1 MYVNVRSREIC
12 CCSVMVADGVF
23 DPPVICGSIFS
34 LLTPNNRCSRPET
47 GLATDAP
54 NSVDAPVCPRLCG
67 GATGARAAS
76 TGSEVGGLP
85 DPSRETISVNCSG
98 GSLPD
103 SEQPLQPSG
112 NRVSDGRAQQRG
124 CAGLPQTLRR
134 RYRGVRRKV

>member
-1 MYVNVRSREIC
+1 STSNCPFLSRAAMADHRGLTAHSTRMICELLCVTSWMYVNVRSREIC

-67 GATGARAAS
+67 GATG
-76 TGSEVGGLP
+76 
-85 DPSRETISVNCSG
+85 
-98 GSLPD
+98 
-103 SEQPLQPSG
+103 
-112 NRVSDGRAQQRG
+112 
-124 CAGLPQTLRR
+124 
-134 RYRGVRRKV
+134 